1 MHEFSPLMTHRLLLS
16 IAGMLLSTALLGSCG
31 DSVGN
36 GAATDL
42 VLIGGNGQA
51 AIIDDTLPVPLS
63 IRAVNQAGAGV
74 AGVPV
79 LWTAAAG
86 GLVFADS
93 ITDPHGDAIA
103 TWVLGPIVGAQTA
116 TATVT
121 GLNGSPL
128 TFTATANP
136 AANTLTWTSEQL
148 PSGTYGGTWASS
160 AADVFAVGAGGTI
173 RHFNGS
179 SWELQNSGT
188 LNDLH
193 GVWGRSSGD
202 VFAAGSGGT
211 VLHYDGANWGLVGN
225 PPPAS
230 FGGIWASS
238 PSDVF
243 AGAGDP
249 YSAGIWHYDGSVWT
263 RQVRTQC
270 GWGALW
276 GTSARDIWAVG
287 SGVMHYDGTTW
298 SGSCSIELRWS
309 GIWGS
314 GSADVYSVGSDI
326 AWDRCT
332 RGGGC
337 PYDGVI
343 DRYDGAQWQH
353 RLIVTGRTD
362 FTSVW
367 VASSGDA
374 VVVGA
379 NGLILHYDGTRWRPE
394 SSGTTQSIIAVSGSS
409 ARDVW
414 AITAGGLVLHGTR

>member
-1 MHEFSPLMTHRLLLS
+1 MLPLMTHRLLLS
-16 IAGMLLSTALLGSCG
+16 IAGMLLSTVMLGSCG

-42 VLIGGNGQA
+42 VLIGGNGQV

-93 ITDPHGDAIA
+93 ITDPQGDAMA

-148 PSGTYGGTWASS
+148 PSGTYRGTWASS

-173 RHFNGS
+173 RHFNGP

-193 GVWGRSSGD
+193 GVWGSSSGD

-211 VLHYDGANWGLVGN
+211 VLHYDGATWGLVGT

-249 YSAGIWHYDGSVWT
+249 YSAGIWHYDGSVWTRQVRTQCGWGAPRYPTERPSHTASAPVGSTHYDGSVWT

-314 GSADVYSVGSDI
+314 GSADV
-326 AWDRCT
+326 
-332 RGGGC
+332 
-337 PYDGVI
+337 
-343 DRYDGAQWQH
+343 
-353 RLIVTGRTD
+353 
-362 FTSVW
+362 
-367 VASSGDA
+367 
-374 VVVGA
+374 
-379 NGLILHYDGTRWRPE
+379 
-394 SSGTTQSIIAVSGSS
+394 
-409 ARDVW
+409 
-414 AITAGGLVLHGTR
+414 

>member
-1 MHEFSPLMTHRLLLS
+1 MTVRAGGGSRPGPPSRSLPSRAAGPGTSGRSPRADCCFTVRADPGAPPPVGAGLAVHAFSPLMTLRLLLS
-16 IAGMLLSTALLGSCG
+16 IAGMLLSTVMLGSCG

-74 AGVPV
+74 AGVTV

-193 GVWGRSSGD
+193 GVWGSSSGD

-225 PPPAS
+225 PLRRPSGASGRVRQAMCSPPPA
-230 FGGIWASS
+230 
-238 PSDVF
+238 
-243 AGAGDP
+243 
-249 YSAGIWHYDGSVWT
+249 T
-263 RQVRTQC
+263 RTPPVSGTMTVVC
-270 GWGALW
+270 GP
-276 GTSARDIWAVG
+276 
-287 SGVMHYDGTTW
+287 
-298 SGSCSIELRWS
+298 
-309 GIWGS
+309 
-314 GSADVYSVGSDI
+314 
-326 AWDRCT
+326 DRCG
-332 RGGGC
+332 RSVA
-337 PYDGVI
+337 GVLCGVP
-343 DRYDGAQWQH
+343 RRATFGLSGA
-353 RLIVTGRTD
+353 V
-362 FTSVW
+362 
-367 VASSGDA
+367 
-374 VVVGA
+374 
-379 NGLILHYDGTRWRPE
+379 
-394 SSGTTQSIIAVSGSS
+394 
-409 ARDVW
+409 
-414 AITAGGLVLHGTR
+414 

>member
-1 MHEFSPLMTHRLLLS
+1 MTVRAGGGSRPGPPSRSLPSRAAGPGTSGRSPRADCCFTVRADPGAPPPVGAGLAVHAFSPLMTLRLLLS
-16 IAGMLLSTALLGSCG
+16 IAGMLLSTVMLASCG

-74 AGVPV
+74 AGVTV

-193 GVWGRSSGD
+193 GVWGSSSAD
-202 VFAAGSGGT
+202 VFAVGDSGTILHYDGSNWTTQPASRFPAPFANAIPWRIASVWGSSATDVFAVGSDPRNSVAGYTVVSPVWHYDGTTWTADTVGGCFLRAVWGSSSADVFAVGDG
-211 VLHYDGANWGLVGN
+211 VLHYDGA
-225 PPPAS
+225 
-230 FGGIWASS
+230 
-238 PSDVF
+238 
-243 AGAGDP
+243 
-249 YSAGIWHYDGSVWT
+249 
-263 RQVRTQC
+263 
-270 GWGALW
+270 
-276 GTSARDIWAVG
+276 
-287 SGVMHYDGTTW
+287 TW
-298 SGSCSIELRWS
+298 NR
-309 GIWGS
+309 
-314 GSADVYSVGSDI
+314 
-326 AWDRCT
+326 R
-332 RGGGC
+332 
-337 PYDGVI
+337 
-343 DRYDGAQWQH
+343 
-353 RLIVTGRTD
+353 
-362 FTSVW
+362 
-367 VASSGDA
+367 
-374 VVVGA
+374 
-379 NGLILHYDGTRWRPE
+379 
-394 SSGTTQSIIAVSGSS
+394 
-409 ARDVW
+409 
-414 AITAGGLVLHGTR
+414 